1 MTRSTLGRFRRLN
14 VLLPRVACV
23 VLTCLA
29 GIGLLASCS
38 NEETA
43 RSDNSADP
51 PVAEAPASTR
61 PVWPTVAELREQL
74 GAGPDAVFRKA
85 GGEIRFI
92 SLGGSSQLKDITP
105 LKGLPL
111 RMLDLRETQV
121 ADITV
126 LKGMP
131 LEELYLESTNV
142 TDISPLAGMPLEK
155 LYLNHTKVSDLTPLA
170 GMQFDE
176 LNLFGTPVTDISP
189 LKNAEVN
196 TLWLRETGV
205 TSIAPLAGHSLVSL
219 DIEQT
224 PVADLS
230 SLAGMTSLQRL
241 NIAGTAVTDLTPLA
255 GLPLTRLIL
264 TPSRITTGLEV
275 VRRMQTLTELDVTF
289 REPSRLSPREFWQ
302 QYDAGTLAEP
312 PVPAEAPQE
321 P

>member
-1 MTRSTLGRFRRLN
+1 MRSRDTLRLFITSRGRPLPLWLMAA
-14 VLLPRVACV
+14 VLCLVAGC
-23 VLTCLA
+23 
-29 GIGLLASCS
+29 GG
-38 NEETA
+38 EETA
-43 RSDNSADP
+43 SSDNSADP
-51 PVAEAPASTR
+51 PVAQAPASTT
-61 PVWPTVAELREQL
+61 PVWPTIAELREQL
-74 GAGPDAVFRKA
+74 GVGPDAVFRKA

-92 SLGGSSQLKDITP
+92 SLGGSSQVKDITP

-176 LNLFGTPVTDISP
+176 LNLFGTEVTDLSP
-189 LKNAEVN
+189 LRNVEVN

-205 TSIAPLAGHSLVSL
+205 ESIAPLAGHSLVSL

-224 PVADLS
+224 AVSDLS
-230 SLAGMTSLQRL
+230 PLTEMTSLQRL
-241 NIAGTAVTDLTPLA
+241 NIANTGVTDVTPLA
-255 GLPLTRLIL
+255 GLPLSRLIF
-264 TPSRITTGLEV
+264 TPSRIEKGLEA
-275 VRRMQTLTELDVTF
+275 VRRMQTLAELDVTF

-302 QYDAGTLAEP
+302 QYDAGTLEEP
-312 PVPAEAPQE
+312 PASAETPE